1 MVKQTIQIYC
11 RVKPTKSKTSV
22 NIKYSTF
29 VRFFLY
35 TEWL

>member
-22 NIKYSTF
+22 LADFDIQEELRILF
-29 VRFFLY
+29 IGV
-35 TEWL
+35 